1 MTDTQTSPAAAPTN
15 SPVVEMP
22 STETAGAMSV
32 VDDLD
37 LRGDAGSGFEDV
49 RSTDLVLP
57 FWKLLQSAG
66 NETKKS
72 EPEYIKGATE
82 GMWLDT
88 VTKRLYRD
96 IIVVPCKM
104 VTHYIE
110 WRKRNEGGGL
120 IKNHGTDRA
129 ILDQTHRD
137 EKTGKDTL
145 PNGHEVITTATWFCL
160 VIGGKEINTAVT
172 DDPGTEIELLTRAV
186 ITFQSTALKASRGW
200 VSLAQALKLRDP
212 KTNQQYQ
219 PPMFAM
225 TYMLGVVGTRND
237 AGSWV
242 LPVVKQ
248 AGWTTDYP
256 NAQALIKEA
265 REYTKL
271 ANELHLMVITPQG
284 SGDEDRPQRDA
295 KAGRYE
301 DDRRRQP
308 QPAGGRNPGEDDD
321 IPF

>member
-1 MTDTQTSPAAAPTN
+1 MTDTTTANPTPTS
-15 SPVVEMP
+15 SPVVETTPDPKAMAVVDELDL
-22 STETAGAMSV
+22 SQDAGA
-32 VDDLD
+32 
-37 LRGDAGSGFEDV
+37 GFEDV
-49 RSTDLVLP
+49 VPTDLVLP

-66 NETKKS
+66 NETKRT

-88 VTKRLYRD
+88 VSKRLYRD
-96 IIVVPCKM
+96 ITVIPCKM

-110 WRKRNEGGGL
+110 WRKRNDGGGM
-120 IKNHGTDRA
+120 IKNHGTERA

-145 PNGHEVITTATWFCL
+145 DNGHEVITTATWFCL
-160 VIGGKEINTAVT
+160 VIGGKEINTAIT
-172 DDPGTEIELLTRAV
+172 DDPGTEIEMLTRAV

-200 VSLAQALKLRDP
+200 VSMAQALLFRDP
-212 KTNQQYQ
+212 KDNKQYQ

-225 TYMLGVVGTRND
+225 TYLLTCVGTRND

-248 AGWTTDYP
+248 AGRTTDYP
-256 NAQALIKEA
+256 NAGALIKAA

-271 ANELHLMVITPQG
+271 ANELHLMVITPSNIQ
-284 SGDEDRPQRDA
+284 DEDRPQRDS
-295 KAGRYE
+295 KASRYE
-301 DDRRRQP
+301 DDSPRRQA
-308 QPAGGRNPGEDDD
+308 QPAGGGNPANDDD

>member
-1 MTDTQTSPAAAPTN
+1 MTDTSNAPTS
-15 SPVVEMP
+15 SPLVETP
-22 STETAGAMSV
+22 PQPNAVSTV
-32 VDDLD
+32 NDLD
-37 LRGDAGSGFEDV
+37 LSQYAGSGFEDV
-49 RSTDLVLP
+49 KSTDLVLP

-66 NETKKS
+66 NETKKQ

-88 VTKRLYRD
+88 VSKRLYRD
-96 IIVVPCKM
+96 IVVIPCKM

-129 ILDQTHRD
+129 ILDLTHRD

-145 PNGHEVITTATWFCL
+145 DNGHEVITTATWFVL
-160 VIGGKEINTAVT
+160 VIEGKEINTAIT
-172 DDPGTEIELLTRAV
+172 DDPGSPVDLLTRAV

-200 VSLAQALKLRDP
+200 VSLAQAMKLRDP
-212 KTNQQYQ
+212 KTNLQYQ

-225 TYMLGVVGTRND
+225 SYQLGCVGTRND

-242 LPVVKQ
+242 LPVIKQ

-256 NAQALIKEA
+256 NASVLIKEA
-265 REYTKL
+265 NEYTKL

-284 SGDEDRPQRDA
+284 SGDDDRPQRDS
-295 KAGRYE
+295 KANRYE
-301 DDRRRQP
+301 DDRPRRQP
-308 QPAGGRNPGEDDD
+308 MPGGPNPSGREEVDDD

>member
-1 MTDTQTSPAAAPTN
+1 MTDTTTATPTTL
-15 SPVVEMP
+15 PVA
-22 STETAGAMSV
+22 ETIPPKAMTV

-37 LRGDAGSGFEDV
+37 LTQDAGHGFEDV
-49 RSTDLVLP
+49 VATDLVLP

-66 NETKKS
+66 NETKRT

-88 VTKRLYRD
+88 VSKRLYRD
-96 IIVVPCKM
+96 ITVIPCKM

-110 WRKRNEGGGL
+110 WRKRTDGGGM
-120 IKNHGTDRA
+120 IKNHGTDRS

-145 PNGHEVITTATWFCL
+145 DNGHEVITTATWFCL
-160 VIGGKEINTAVT
+160 VIGGKEINTAIT
-172 DDPGTEIELLTRAV
+172 DDPGTEIDFVTRAV

-200 VSLAQALKLRDP
+200 VSLAQALRLRD
-212 KTNQQYQ
+212 KENKQYQ

-225 TYMLGVVGTRND
+225 TYLLTCVGTRND

-248 AGWTTDYP
+248 SGWTTDYP
-256 NAQALIKEA
+256 NAGVLIKEA

-271 ANELHLMVITPQG
+271 ASELHLMVITPQ
-284 SGDEDRPQRDA
+284 SHPDEDRPQRDP
-295 KAGRYE
+295 KASRYE
-301 DDRRRQP
+301 DDRRQS
-308 QPAGGRNPGEDDD
+308 QPAGGGRNPGEDDD

>member
-1 MTDTQTSPAAAPTN
+1 MSDTTTATPTS
-15 SPVVEMP
+15 SPVVTAEP
-22 STETAGAMSV
+22 KVNPLAVDDPLDLSQYAGA
-32 VDDLD
+32 
-37 LRGDAGSGFEDV
+37 GFEDV
-49 RSTDLVLP
+49 KSTDLVLP

-66 NETKKS
+66 NETKKN

-96 IIVVPCKM
+96 IAVIPCKY

-110 WRKRNEGGGL
+110 WRKRNEGGGM
-120 IKNHGTDRA
+120 IKNHGTDRS

-145 PNGHEVITTATWFCL
+145 DNGHEVITTATWFCL
-160 VIGGKEINTAVT
+160 VIGGKEINTAIT
-172 DDPGTEIELLTRAV
+172 DDPGTEVEMLTRAV

-200 VSLAQALKLRDP
+200 VSLSQALKLRD
-212 KTNQQYQ
+212 KNNVQYM

-225 TYMLGVVGTRND
+225 TYTLGCVGTRND

-242 LPVVKQ
+242 LPVIKQ

-256 NAQALIKEA
+256 EAAKYIKEA
-265 REYTKL
+265 IEYTKL
-271 ANELHLMVITPQG
+271 ANELHLMVITPEP
-284 SGDEDRPQRDA
+284 DERPQRDA

-301 DDRRRQP
+301 DDAPRRQA
-308 QPAGGRNPGEDDD
+308 QPAGGGRNPGEDDD

>member
-1 MTDTQTSPAAAPTN
+1 MTDTSASTS
-15 SPVVEMP
+15 SPVVETTPLKNDVTM
-22 STETAGAMSV
+22 
-32 VDDLD
+32 VDSLD
-37 LRGDAGSGFEDV
+37 LTQYSGAGFEDV
-49 RSTDLVLP
+49 KSTDLVLP

-66 NETKKS
+66 NETKKN

-88 VTKRLYRD
+88 VSKRLYRN
-96 IIVVPCKM
+96 IIVVPCKY

-120 IKNHGTDRA
+120 IKNHGTDRS
-129 ILDQTHRD
+129 ILDKTHRD

-145 PNGHEVITTATWFCL
+145 DNGHEVITTATWFVL

-172 DDPGTEIELLTRAV
+172 DDPGTEVELLTRAV

-200 VSLAQALKLRDP
+200 VSLAQQLKLRD
-212 KTNQQYQ
+212 KNNQQYQ

-225 TYMLGVVGTRND
+225 SYLLGCVGTRND

-256 NAQALIKEA
+256 NAAILIKESI
-265 REYTKL
+265 EYTKL
-271 ANELHLMVITPQG
+271 ANELHLMVITPQTT
-284 SGDEDRPQRDA
+284 GDDDRPQRDP
-295 KAGRYE
+295 KASRYE
-301 DDRRRQP
+301 DDYRRQP
-308 QPAGGRNPGEDDD
+308 QPQPQGREPGQDDD

>member
-1 MTDTQTSPAAAPTN
+1 MTDTTV
-15 SPVVEMP
+15 PVVDPKKTALIDP
-22 STETAGAMSV
+22 SNDLSGEAGA
-32 VDDLD
+32 
-37 LRGDAGSGFEDV
+37 GFEDV
-49 RSTDLVLP
+49 QATDLVLP
-57 FWKLLQSAG
+57 FWKLLQSA
-66 NETKKS
+66 NPETKRT

-88 VTKRLYRD
+88 VSKRLYRD
-96 IIVVPCKM
+96 IVVAPCKM

-110 WRKRNEGGGL
+110 WRKRLDGGGM
-120 IKNHGTDRA
+120 IKNHGTDRS

-145 PNGHEVITTATWFCL
+145 DNGHEVITTATWFVL
-160 VIGGKEINTAVT
+160 VIGGKEINPAIN
-172 DDPGTEIELLTRAV
+172 DDPGTEIEFINRAV

-200 VSLAQALKLRDP
+200 VSLAQALRLRD
-212 KTNQQYQ
+212 KNNQQYQ

-225 TYMLGVVGTRND
+225 TYVLSCVGTRND

-248 AGWTTDYP
+248 AGWMLDYP
-256 NAQALIKEA
+256 NAAVLLKEA

-271 ANELHLMVITPQG
+271 ASELHLMVITPQAP
-284 SGDEDRPQRDA
+284 DEDRPQRDP
-295 KAGRYE
+295 KASRYE
-301 DDRRRQP
+301 DDRRPATAGAGRQ
-308 QPAGGRNPGEDDD
+308 PGEDDD